1 MRFLMMKSKRAGR
14 IVEALSLILI
24 LVLAISASIGF
35 AEAQTAMR
43 VFWDDFEDYEV
54 KTYSG
59 AQDLDHGSKTSA
71 EVEAQLTR

>member
-1 MRFLMMKSKRAGR
+1 MKFLMMKSKRAGR
-14 IVEALSLILI
+14 IVEALSLI